1 MVEENETHTC
11 VVEENRMHTCGDPRC
26 LAGRSK
32 KGCIVR
38 AEQNE
43 RERREREA
51 AEKREADD
59 LLVRALKERLV
70 FNVPAQAG
78 TAAEIAEIARL
89 AREAEAA
96 RGGLS
101 EAERQLEEA
110 VSYASAMSLQNRTL
124 EGEVA
129 AAQSLLEAEQGR
141 SARLQ
146 MDLAKLA
153 QQLEAQAGVAR
164 RVLDDETARAAASD
178 ARAAALK
185 VEVEKL
191 TKQLEAQAGVAR
203 RVLDDETARAA
214 ASDARAAALKVE
226 VETLTKQLE
235 EEAEQAAAL
244 SAAESAARAALERR
258 VRELEAQLE
267 QLRPSS
273 DPGTTELAT
282 LRRTEYGLIGLRVA
296 LLVPRSA
303 MTASFL
309 RVYATPRAWLANRE
323 SFAITVDD
331 RRRHGNGTNEAVGAA
346 FVRFLERRLNE
357 LDRQP
362 ESAQAASQWLKE
374 VVAHFHTST
383 ISP

>member
-11 VVEENRMHTCGDPRC
+11 VVEENRMHTCGDVRC
-26 LAGRSK
+26 RAGRRHVK
-32 KGCIVR
+32 CTVR
-38 AEQNE
+38 AKQEE

-59 LLVRALKERLV
+59 LLVRALRERLV
-70 FNVPAQAG
+70 FNVPAQAD
-78 TAAEIAEIARL
+78 TTAEIAEIARL

-124 EGEVA
+124 EGKVA

-153 QQLEAQAGVAR
+153 QQLEAQAGA
-164 RVLDDETARAAASD
+164 
-178 ARAAALK
+178 
-185 VEVEKL
+185 
-191 TKQLEAQAGVAR
+191 AR

-267 QLRPSS
+267 QLRPSI

-282 LRRTEYGLIGLRVA
+282 LRRTEYGLIGLRVV

-383 ISP
+383 TSP